1 MKNDKR
7 LKVSMLGRFE
17 ISYDGHPVL
26 LSKFK
31 ASKAQELFQILMLH
45 VDTGIPKNK
54 IQQSLYAWDEGNDRN
69 DSMNSLL
76 YRLKQHLNGT
86 GIVHDEYVTIKN
98 GICKW
103 TEDLPVEVDTIRFEQ
118 LVTEA
123 QDADNERKLSLLM
136 EAFSLYQGEVLAGLP
151 GKSWIIEERLRVKK
165 IFEICVRQ
173 LGHLLEIQKDYEKGF
188 MVYTRAAE
196 LYPFDEW
203 QIRQIDMLQAMERYE
218 DAYRLYERTV
228 QKYFDDL
235 GLPPSQKMLDKI
247 QSMSTNIRNKETELQ
262 DIKRGLESG
271 IPERGAYYC
280 TYPSFVDTYR
290 FISRTVERSG
300 QAVFFM
306 VCSVRYLDP
315 SGRKSPKAGDMLLK
329 AIESSLRKGDIFSR
343 YSNNQYLILLAGTQN
358 ENCEMIFERI
368 RKAFKRL
375 NRNTNCDLEYNVS
388 ELVEISE
395 NPEPVRFKSKKN
407 RW

>member
-228 QKYFDDL
+228 QKYFIVTMGKQGSIFRIVL
-235 GLPPSQKMLDKI
+235 
-247 QSMSTNIRNKETELQ
+247 N
-262 DIKRGLESG
+262 GLEM
-271 IPERGAYYC
+271 AW
-280 TYPSFVDTYR
+280 
-290 FISRTVERSG
+290 
-300 QAVFFM
+300 
-306 VCSVRYLDP
+306 
-315 SGRKSPKAGDMLLK
+315 
-329 AIESSLRKGDIFSR
+329 
-343 YSNNQYLILLAGTQN
+343 ILH
-358 ENCEMIFERI
+358 R
-368 RKAFKRL
+368 
-375 NRNTNCDLEYNVS
+375 
-388 ELVEISE
+388 
-395 NPEPVRFKSKKN
+395 
-407 RW
+407 